1 VPGQRIYERWQTGG
15 MAAHAT
21 VVGSG
26 PNGLTA
32 AATLARAGLRVRVL
46 EAADTI
52 GGGLRTEA
60 LTLPGFRHDVCS
72 AVHPAALTSPVFRAL
87 GLDRDVS
94 WLIPDAS
101 YAHPLDDAPAAIAWR
116 DLDRTAHDLGP
127 DGRAWLAAVRPLAH
141 HIDEL
146 VSFTGDQLVRMPRHP
161 VTAARFGF
169 RVLEQGTS
177 LGALGF
183 RTPRAAALLAG
194 AMAHANTW
202 MPSLA
207 SAAAGLLLTAQ
218 AHAGG
223 WPVPRGGAQ
232 VIAEALAADIRA
244 HGGVIET
251 GRRVT
256 SLDGLDWGD
265 PAAGDLLILD
275 TSPRLLLTDSA
286 LPTGYA
292 RAVRRYRYGPGVM
305 KVDVA
310 LDGPIPWRDPNVG
323 RAPTVHL
330 GGTREEIIAAEQDV
344 ARGRIPANPYVLAV
358 QPSVIDPTRA
368 PAGKAV
374 LWAYTHVPL
383 GSRADATAAVLA
395 QIERFAP
402 GARDLVLAT
411 HSTTAASRGRRNP
424 AEIGGDISG
433 GAFTMAQ
440 AIRRPVVS
448 RHPWRTPLPGVYLAS
463 SSTPP
468 GPGVHGMS
476 GWHAARTALS
486 DAAGVPITLADVFGG
501 D

>member
-1 VPGQRIYERWQTGG
+1 MPGWQTGG

-32 AATLARAGLRVRVL
+32 AAVLARAGLRVRVL

-52 GGGLRTEA
+52 GGGVRTEA
-60 LTLPGFRHDVCS
+60 LTLPGFRHDVGS
-72 AVHPAALTSPVFRAL
+72 AVHPAALTSPIFRAL
-87 GLDRDVS
+87 GLHRVVS
-94 WLIPDAS
+94 WLNPDAS
-101 YAHPLDDAPAAIAWR
+101 YAHPLDRGPAAIAWR
-116 DLDRTAHDLGP
+116 DIDRTADDLGP
-127 DGRAWLAAVRPLAH
+127 DGRAWLAMTRPLAR
-141 HIDEL
+141 HINEL
-146 VSFTGDQLVRMPRHP
+146 VTFTGDQLIRMPRHP
-161 VTAARFGF
+161 LTAVRYGL
-169 RVLEQGTS
+169 RVLEQGTG
-177 LGALGF
+177 LGAASF

-223 WPVPRGGAQ
+223 WPVPHGGAQ
-232 VIAEALAADIRA
+232 TIAEALAADIRA

-251 GRRVT
+251 GTRVT
-256 SLDGLDWGD
+256 SLDDLDWGD
-265 PAAGDLLILD
+265 PAAGDLLVLD
-275 TSPRLLLTDSA
+275 TSPRLMLTASA
-286 LPTGYA
+286 LPTAYA
-292 RAVRRYRYGPGVM
+292 RAVRHYRYGPGVM

-310 LDGPIPWRDPNVG
+310 LAGPIPWRDPAVG
-323 RAPTVHL
+323 LAPTVHL
-330 GGTREEIIAAEQDV
+330 GGTREEIIAAEREV
-344 ARGRIPANPYVLAV
+344 NRGRIPARPYVLAV

-383 GSRADATAAVLA
+383 DSPTDATDAVLA
-395 QIERFAP
+395 QVERFAP
-402 GARDLVLAT
+402 GVRDLILAV
-411 HSTTAASRGRRNP
+411 HSSTAVTRAHTNP

-433 GAFTMAQ
+433 GAFTLAQ

-476 GWHAARTALS
+476 GWHAARTALG
-486 DAAGVPITLADVFGG
+486 DAAGLPVTLDDVFG
-501 D
+501 DD

>member
-1 VPGQRIYERWQTGG
+1 

-46 EAADTI
+46 EAADGI
-52 GGGLRTEA
+52 GGGVRTEA

-72 AVHPAALTSPVFRAL
+72 AVHPAALASPVFRAMR
-87 GLDRDVS
+87 LDQRVS
-94 WLIPDAS
+94 WLIPEAS
-101 YAHPLDDAPAAIAWR
+101 YAHPLDHGPAAIAWR
-116 DLDRTAHDLGP
+116 DVDRAAQDLGV
-127 DGRAWLAAVRPLAH
+127 DGRAWLAMTRPLAR

-146 VSFTGDQLVRMPRHP
+146 TAVTSDQLIRMPQHP
-161 VTAARFGF
+161 LTALRYGI
-169 RVLEQGTS
+169 RVLEQGTR
-177 LGALGF
+177 LGSQSF
-183 RTPRAAALLAG
+183 RTPRAAALMAG

-207 SAAAGLLLTAQ
+207 SAAAGLLLA
-218 AHAGG
+218 AHGHAGG

-232 VIAEALAADIRA
+232 AIADALADDIRA

-251 GRRVT
+251 GVRVT
-256 SLDGLDWGD
+256 ALDDLDWGD
-265 PAAGDLLILD
+265 PRAGDLLILD
-275 TSPRLLLTDSA
+275 TSPRLLLTASG
-286 LPTGYA
+286 LPARYA
-292 RAVRRYRYGPGVM
+292 GAIRRYRYGPGVM
-305 KVDVA
+305 KIDVA
-310 LDGPIPWRDPNVG
+310 LDGPVPWRDPEVG

-330 GGTREEIIAAEQDV
+330 GGTREEIIAAEREV
-344 ARGRIPANPYVLAV
+344 LRRRIPRRPFVLAV

-383 GSRADATAAVLA
+383 GSPVDATDAILA

-402 GARDLVLAT
+402 GVRDRILAL
-411 HSTTAASRGRRNP
+411 HSSTAVQRAHLNP

-433 GAFTMAQ
+433 GAFTIAQ
-440 AIRRPVVS
+440 AVRRPVVS

-463 SSTPP
+463 ASTPP
-468 GPGVHGMS
+468 GPAVHGMS
-476 GWHAARTALS
+476 GWHAARTALG
-486 DAAGVPITLADVFGG
+486 DAAGVPISLGDLFGEL

>member
-1 VPGQRIYERWQTGG
+1 
-15 MAAHAT
+15 MSAHAT

-32 AATLARAGLRVRVL
+32 AAVLARAGLQVRVL

-87 GLDRDVS
+87 GLHREVS

-116 DLDRTAHDLGP
+116 DIDRTAESLGP
-127 DGRAWLAAVRPLAH
+127 DGRAWRATIRPLTR

-146 VSFTGDQLVRMPRHP
+146 VSFTGDQLLRMPRHP
-161 VTAARFGF
+161 LTAVRYGI
-169 RVLEQGTS
+169 RVLEQGTGLS
-177 LGALGF
+177 ACTF
-183 RTPRAAALLAG
+183 RTPRAAALLTG

-232 VIAEALAADIRA
+232 TIADALAADIRA
-244 HGGVIET
+244 HGGVIDT
-251 GRRVT
+251 GTRVT
-256 SLDGLDWGD
+256 SLDDVDWGD

-275 TSPRLLLTDSA
+275 TSPRLLLTAAA
-286 LPTGYA
+286 LPARYA
-292 RAVRRYRYGPGVM
+292 QAISRYRYGPGVM
-305 KVDVA
+305 KVDLA
-310 LDGPIPWRDPNVG
+310 LDGPVPWRDPDVG

-330 GGTREEIIAAEQDV
+330 GGTREEIIAAEREV
-344 ARGRIPANPYVLAV
+344 SRGRIPASPYVLAV

-368 PAGKAV
+368 PAGKEV

-383 GSRADATAAVLA
+383 GSTADATATVLT

-402 GARDLVLAT
+402 GIRDRVLAV
-411 HSTTAASRGRRNP
+411 HSTTAAVRARTNP

-433 GAFTMAQ
+433 GAFTMRQ

-463 SSTPP
+463 ASTPP

-476 GWHAARTALS
+476 GWHAARTALG
-486 DAAGVPITLADVFGG
+486 DAAGVPITLADVFGA

>member
-1 VPGQRIYERWQTGG
+1 

-26 PNGLTA
+26 PNGLSA

-72 AVHPAALTSPVFRAL
+72 AVHPAALTSPVLRAL

-94 WLIPDAS
+94 WLIPEAS
-101 YAHPLDDAPAAIAWR
+101 FAHPLDRGPAAIAWR
-116 DLDRTAHDLGP
+116 DIDRTAHDLGP
-127 DGRAWLAAVRPLAH
+127 DGRAWLATVRPLAR

-146 VSFTGDQLVRMPRHP
+146 VSFTGDQLIRMPRHP
-161 VTAARFGF
+161 VTAARYGF

-251 GRRVT
+251 GTRVT
-256 SLDGLDWGD
+256 SLDDLDW
-265 PAAGDLLILD
+265 
-275 TSPRLLLTDSA
+275 
-286 LPTGYA
+286 
-292 RAVRRYRYGPGVM
+292 
-305 KVDVA
+305 
-310 LDGPIPWRDPNVG
+310 
-323 RAPTVHL
+323 
-330 GGTREEIIAAEQDV
+330 
-344 ARGRIPANPYVLAV
+344 
-358 QPSVIDPTRA
+358 
-368 PAGKAV
+368 
-374 LWAYTHVPL
+374 
-383 GSRADATAAVLA
+383 
-395 QIERFAP
+395 
-402 GARDLVLAT
+402 
-411 HSTTAASRGRRNP
+411 
-424 AEIGGDISG
+424 
-433 GAFTMAQ
+433 
-440 AIRRPVVS
+440 AIRR
-448 RHPWRTPLPGVYLAS
+448 RA
-463 SSTPP
+463 
-468 GPGVHGMS
+468 
-476 GWHAARTALS
+476 
-486 DAAGVPITLADVFGG
+486 IC
-501 D
+501 

>member
-1 VPGQRIYERWQTGG
+1 
-15 MAAHAT
+15 
-21 VVGSG
+21 
-26 PNGLTA
+26 
-32 AATLARAGLRVRVL
+32 
-46 EAADTI
+46 
-52 GGGLRTEA
+52 
-60 LTLPGFRHDVCS
+60 
-72 AVHPAALTSPVFRAL
+72 
-87 GLDRDVS
+87 
-94 WLIPDAS
+94 
-101 YAHPLDDAPAAIAWR
+101 
-116 DLDRTAHDLGP
+116 
-127 DGRAWLAAVRPLAH
+127 
-141 HIDEL
+141 
-146 VSFTGDQLVRMPRHP
+146 
-161 VTAARFGF
+161 
-169 RVLEQGTS
+169 
-177 LGALGF
+177 
-183 RTPRAAALLAG
+183 
-194 AMAHANTW
+194 MAHANTW

-251 GRRVT
+251 GTRVT
-256 SLDGLDWGD
+256 SLDDLDWGD